1 MKLTLLRTSLKET
14 PYLSINFTEG
24 EQSLFLSALSSF
36 VIVFVCFLW
45 VEDVFHSCFDFITI
59 VVILGFGS

>member
-14 PYLSINFTEG
+14 PYVSINFTEG

-36 VIVFVCFLW
+36 VIVFVCFLC